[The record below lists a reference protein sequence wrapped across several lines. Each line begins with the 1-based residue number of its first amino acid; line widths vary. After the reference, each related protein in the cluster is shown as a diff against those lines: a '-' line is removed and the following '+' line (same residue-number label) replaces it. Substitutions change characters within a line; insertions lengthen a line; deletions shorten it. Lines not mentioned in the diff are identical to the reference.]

1 MWPKVS
7 LDACRCSE
15 ANCSAPQ
22 SNNEVSPKSLKKK
35 ENLSHWGKCFEC
47 HDFLFFKNG
56 NDLLAPFFYQPLC
69 SFQHPRPA
77 MESVIG
83 SLVPR
88 RTTHGLKCSFSKHE
102 ISATARSSSGWNGI
116 LIYNLPNMHI
126 QKKPLSRRHGYR
138 AVVTVVR
145 SCVQA
150 SWCPPEA
157 GESNP
162 DRQTAIEENQV
173 PVILSEALG
182 LDTRTRFDYL
192 SGASSAEYSFQQ
204 KHAASLRR
212 RH

>member
-1 MWPKVS
+1 M
-7 LDACRCSE
+7 
-15 ANCSAPQ
+15 SATI
-22 SNNEVSPKSLKKK
+22 SSSLKM
-35 ENLSHWGKCFEC
+35 EITSLH
-47 HDFLFFKNG
+47 H
-56 NDLLAPFFYQPLC
+56 FYQPPC

-88 RTTHGLKCSFSKHE
+88 RTTHGLKCSFSKYE

-138 AVVTVVR
+138 VVVTVVR

-157 GESNP
+157 RESNP